1 MKFSP
6 LQGCRLPPSPPSL
19 EKPPNHNWNIY
30 STILFWLQYWFIIFF
45 FLSILMI
52 YKTPKDW

>member
-1 MKFSP
+1 MKSSP

-30 STILFWLQYWFIIFF
+30 STILFWLQYWFIFF
-45 FLSILMI
+45 SILMI
-52 YKTPKDW
+52 YKTLKDW